1 MIDLYTWK
9 TPNGRK
15 ISIMLEE
22 TGLPYRVH
30 PIDISADAQ
39 FAPAFLAISPN
50 NKIPAIVDQDG
61 PDGPISIFESGV
73 ILPYLADKSG
83 QFLAAS
89 GAKRF
94 KALEWLNWQTAG
106 LGPMLGQLGFFHRA
120 KDKTPAAIERFTK
133 EADRLLGVMDR
144 QLFKGPYLAGD
155 DYTIADIAAYPWV
168 AAATTML
175 AEPLS
180 ESFAGKL
187 HINAWLA
194 KVGERPAVKAG
205 MVVPG

>member
-1 MIDLYTWK
+1 LIDLYTWK

-22 TGLPYRVH
+22 TGLPYTVH
-30 PIDISADAQ
+30 PIDLQAAAQ

-50 NKIPAIVDQDG
+50 NKIPAIVDQEG
-61 PDGPISIFESGV
+61 PEGPISIFESGV

-83 QFLAAS
+83 QFLAPS

-94 KALEWLNWQTAG
+94 KALEWLNWQTSG

-120 KDKTPAAIERFTK
+120 KDKTPAAIERFTG

-144 QLFKGPYLAGD
+144 QLARGPYMAGD
-155 DYTIADIAAYPWV
+155 DYSIADIACYPWT
-168 AAATTML
+168 AAAADML
-175 AEPLS
+175 AEPLR
-180 ESFAGKL
+180 ESFASKP
-187 HINAWLA
+187 HIAAWLA
-194 KVGERPAVKAG
+194 RVGARPAVKSG